1 VTDPNA
7 AAIQGI
13 TEDDIANYLANTPS
27 FFERH
32 AELLASITLASPHG
46 ARAVSLQQRQMDML
60 RERIKGLEKR
70 IIEMIRNAHE
80 NTGYVDR
87 LHDWTLA
94 VMLTADRRALPGV
107 LADRLK
113 DLFMI
118 PHVAVRV
125 WDVDPALA
133 DAPFVVE
140 AGEELRRY
148 AHSLEQ
154 PYCGANTGFEAARWC
169 LPAAPLKAVA
179 EPTPTPTPAEGTDSN
194 PADSAPAAPP
204 HDPAEHISS
213 LAMIPLRRVSGS
225 VYGLLVLGSPD
236 PTRYRADMG
245 TDLLIRIGELASAS
259 LARLLGAEPA

>member
-1 VTDPNA
+1 VTDTHSG
-7 AAIQGI
+7 AIQGPLQGI

-32 AELLASITLASPHG
+32 AELLASVTLASPHG

-94 VMLTADRRALPGV
+94 VMLQADRRALPGTLV
-107 LADRLK
+107 DRLK
-113 DLFMI
+113 DLFQI

-125 WDVDPALA
+125 WDVDAALA
-133 DAPFVVE
+133 DAPFVLDVS
-140 AGEELRRY
+140 EELRRY

-169 LPAAPLKAVA
+169 LPQASLKAVEPAAA
-179 EPTPTPTPAEGTDSN
+179 EGAEGSPAEASG
-194 PADSAPAAPP
+194 P
-204 HDPAEHISS
+204 HDPTEHISS
-213 LAMIPLRRVSGS
+213 LAMIPLRRVTGP

-259 LARLLGAEPA
+259 LARLLSAEPA